1 MTHTRDI
8 LTVGEMTA
16 ADKAAIAAG
25 TPGFTLMQRAG
36 RAVAAAMSAI
46 FVLLALRV
54 ALSRET
60 DPAAMIAERRLFAW
74 SIAYLFILFG
84 ALVVDRLVG

>member
-1 MTHTRDI
+1 M
-8 LTVGEMTA
+8 
-16 ADKAAIAAG
+16 
-25 TPGFTLMQRAG
+25 
-36 RAVAAAMSAI
+36 

-84 ALVVDRLVG
+84 ALVVDHRLFG